1 MKRFFFIYLTIITFL
16 SCSVDDDS
24 IDYNFE
30 FIPIEEVGI
39 PESFNLGETYQIDLT
54 YYRPTTCHA
63 FHDFYYVANENQRT
77 VAIINIVYDNS
88 NCEPLEDELMDVS
101 FDFKAIYNQ
110 TYMFKFWQGEDDN
123 GDDIYLIYEVPVIE

>member
-88 NCEPLEDELMDVS
+88 NCEPLEDELMEVS